1 MQKAYAVL
9 DEPACGQIVARLE
22 HILGAGQLSP
32 ALTQQARGLRD
43 RLRTGVRVV
52 ILGPRGVGKSQLR
65 DVLLGEEVPAAP
77 PGRAALSISHDT
89 TRTEQGE
96 DGHLH
101 TVTLCNPFLK
111 QTNVMD
117 VVASEEADLPAERI
131 GWALSQADIALWCT
145 QSFSQEE
152 AVLWAQASDHLKDH
166 SFLILTKADV
176 FASAGTLHARIAA
189 LQAVAA
195 EEFHSFFPT
204 STFHAHKAL
213 RERGNIS
220 GAQMAAS
227 GVRAL
232 RQTLSDLAAAGQRAD
247 LDSALLFLQRN
258 EQRDAV
264 SPDPVRGAKERP
276 PQVQTYEKA
285 LALVRGRTADLA
297 ASTQE
302 ANNVLETCGTL
313 AEDLAELAAKQTQ
326 TDVSFEAWRNDLYEA
341 SDKVVLMSLENDLRS
356 AADAATVILQLKR
369 DLEARV
375 AL

>member
-1 MQKAYAVL
+1 ML
-9 DEPACGQIVARLE
+9 DEAACGQIIARLD
-22 HILGAGQLSP
+22 HILAAGQLSP

-43 RLRTGVRVV
+43 RLRKGVRVV

-65 DVLLGEEVPAAP
+65 DVLLGVEVTVGP
-77 PGRAALSISHDT
+77 PGIEALSVGHEDAW
-89 TRTEQGE
+89 TEPGE
-96 DGHLH
+96 GRHVH
-101 TVTLCNPFLK
+101 PVVLCNPFLE
-111 QTNVMD
+111 QANVMD
-117 VVASEEADLPAERI
+117 VAPSEETDLPAERI

-152 AVLWAQASDHLKDH
+152 AALWAQAPDHLKDH
-166 SFLILTKADV
+166 SFLVLTKADAL
-176 FASAGTLHARIAA
+176 ASAGTLHARVAT
-189 LQAVAA
+189 LQGVAA

-213 RERGNIS
+213 RERGGIS
-220 GAQMAAS
+220 DAQLAAS

-232 RQTLSDLAAAGQRAD
+232 RQTVSDLAAAGQRAD

-258 EQRDAV
+258 EPRDPGA
-264 SPDPVRGAKERP
+264 PAPARGAQERP
-276 PQVQTYEKA
+276 PQMHTYEKA
-285 LALVRGRTADLA
+285 LALLRSRTAGLA
-297 ASTQE
+297 VSTQE
-302 ANNVLETCGTL
+302 ADTVLETCGTL
-313 AEDLAELAAKQTQ
+313 AEDLAELAAEQTQ
-326 TDVSFEAWRNDLYEA
+326 SDVSFDAWRDDLYEA